1 MLKYYIGLILS
12 TETQGLLW
20 REHFGKMALTK
31 LIVRGARQHNLKNI
45 NLEIPRNSLTVI
57 TGLSGSGKSSLAFD
71 TIYAEGQR
79 RYVESLSAYAR
90 QFLDQMER
98 PDVDVI
104 EGLSPSIAI
113 EQKTTTRSPRSTV
126 GTITEI
132 YDYLRVVYASVG
144 VPHCPNCG
152 KPITRQSSE
161 QIVQAILHG
170 ELCKPDDRIM
180 ILAPIVRGRKGAYR
194 KELEKLAQDG
204 FVRVRINGELVPL
217 DETPTLDKRKNHT
230 IEVVIDRLLVKQGIA
245 SRVEQSISTALKLAQ
260 GLVTVVVVGG
270 KEHVFSEKLACPD
283 CGLSVP
289 QLEPRSFSF
298 NSPYGACPECNGL
311 GSKYDFDPAKVITD
325 WTRPLFEGGLGPGS
339 GSAALKRTLELGAY
353 AHGFH
358 LDTPFE
364 KYPAKVQSLLLYGYP
379 PLNAQNGKRGGSEA
393 RAGKADKGFHFSG
406 VLKFLQKNFEESN
419 SDSYREWMTQY
430 MSATQCSACHGRR
443 LRAESLAVKLGGWS
457 IADFTSLSLSD
468 ARPAVDQMVAELTP
482 RQKEVAGRPLE
493 EIAERLDFLLAVGLG
508 YLSLDRSAATLS
520 GGEAQRIRLAT
531 QIGSRLRGV
540 LYVLDE
546 PSIGLHARDNDRL
559 LHSLE
564 QLRNLGNTVLVVEH
578 DEDTIRRAD
587 YVVDLGPGA
596 GNAGGF
602 LVAEGKP
609 AEIEAASGSLTGKY
623 LSGAVKI
630 PVPEKRRSANG
641 KAIQVLGAQA
651 NNLKDLDVSFP
662 LGLLTVVTGVSGSG
676 KSTLVN
682 DILYRVLAQRLYRS
696 MEPPGT
702 FRAVLGI
709 EHIDKV
715 IEIDQAPIGRT
726 PRSNPATYTGVFGPI
741 RELFAMLPESRERG
755 YRPGRF
761 SFNVKGGRCE
771 ACQGEGLRRIE
782 MNFLP
787 DVYVTCEVCRGRRY
801 NAETLTV
808 KYKGHSINDVLNL
821 PASDA
826 LPLLENIPQI
836 QQKLATIVEVG
847 LGYVQLG
854 QSATTLSGGE
864 AQRIKLARELS
875 KRQTG
880 RTVYILDEPTTGLHF
895 DDVRKLLAVLQR
907 LVELGNTVLII
918 EHNLD
923 VIKQAD
929 WVIDL
934 GPEGGQGGGKIVA
947 QGSPEQVARVKKS
960 YTGQALSRALGMNGL
975 AAEVVNGH
983 K

>member
-1 MLKYYIGLILS
+1 MG
-12 TETQGLLW
+12 
-20 REHFGKMALTK
+20 LTK

-45 NLEIPRNSLTVI
+45 SLEIPRNSLTVI

-98 PDVDVI
+98 PEVDVI

-144 VPHCPNCG
+144 IPHCPTCE

-161 QIVQAILHG
+161 QIVQSILHG
-170 ELCKPDDRIM
+170 EICKPDDRIM

-204 FVRVRINGELVPL
+204 FSRVRINGELVPL
-217 DETPTLDKRKNHT
+217 DETPVLDKRKNHT
-230 IEVVIDRLLVKQGIA
+230 IEVVVDRLLVKQGVA
-245 SRVEQSISTALKLAQ
+245 SRLEQSIATSLKLAQ
-260 GLVTVVVVGG
+260 GLVTVAVVGG
-270 KEHVFSEKLACPD
+270 KEHVFSEKLACPN

-298 NSPYGACPECNGL
+298 NSPYGACPACNGL
-311 GSKYDFDPAKVITD
+311 GSKYDFDPAKVVVD
-325 WTRPLFEGGLGPGS
+325 WTRPLFDGGLGPGS
-339 GSAALKRTLELGAY
+339 SSAILKRTLELGAY
-353 AHGFH
+353 AHGFQ

-364 KYPAKVQSLLLYGYP
+364 KYPAKVQNLLLYGFP
-379 PLNAQNGKRGGSEA
+379 GPGAKKEKGEASARG
-393 RAGKADKGFHFSG
+393 AGEKGFRFQG
-406 VLKFLQKNFEESN
+406 ILKFLERNFEESN

-430 MSATQCSACHGRR
+430 MSATLCSVCHGKR
-443 LRAESLAVKLGGWS
+443 LRPESLAVKLAGWS
-457 IADFTSLSLSD
+457 IADFTSLSLGD
-468 ARPAVDQMVAELTP
+468 ARPAVDKIISALTS
-482 RQKEVAGRPLE
+482 RQKEVAGRPLSE
-493 EIAERLDFLLAVGLG
+493 VAERLDFLLAVGLG

-596 GNAGGF
+596 GKAGGY
-602 LVAEGKP
+602 LVATGKP
-609 AEIEAASGSLTGKY
+609 EEISASPDSLTGRY
-623 LSGAVKI
+623 LSGAARI
-630 PVPEKRRSANG
+630 PVPDKRRSPNG
-641 KAIQVLGAQA
+641 KAMQILGANA
-651 NNLKDLDVSFP
+651 NNLKDVDVSFP
-662 LGLLTVVTGVSGSG
+662 LGLFTVVTGVSGSG

-682 DILYRVLAQRLYRS
+682 DILYRALAQKLYRS
-696 MEPPGT
+696 MEPPGAH
-702 FRAVLGI
+702 RAVLGL

-726 PRSNPATYTGVFGPI
+726 PRSNPATYTGVFAPI
-741 RELFAMLPESRERG
+741 RELFAMLPEARERG
-755 YRPGRF
+755 YKPGRF

-787 DVYVTCEVCRGRRY
+787 DVYVSCEICRGRRY
-801 NAETLTV
+801 NAETLAV
-808 KYKGHSINDVLNL
+808 HYKGHSINDILNL
-821 PASDA
+821 PASEA
-826 LPLLENIPQI
+826 LKLLENIPQI

-907 LVELGNTVLII
+907 LVDLGNTVLII

-929 WVIDL
+929 WIIDL
-934 GPEGGQGGGKIVA
+934 GPEGGMGGGRIVA
-947 QGSPEQVARVKKS
+947 QGSPELVARVKKS
-960 YTGQALSRALGMNGL
+960 HTGQALARHLALNGVSL
-975 AAEVVNGH
+975 APVNGDA
-983 K
+983 KAS